1 MASQFNQFDWYWS
14 VQDNN
19 PSGLVYGTKPG
30 TYVPL
35 TDADYVAWL
44 AKDGG
49 NQPTTIDTNAS
60 LRTVLNNFA
69 ISNYFPSAQDLTLT
83 ANVTLINPP
92 PNLVTFTNNTGASLK
107 IIMPVANAPNS
118 IPIGVPIVFRNVGVG
133 AGAFAVA
140 VYASDG
146 TTVLSG
152 VTAAIEPG
160 MTITAVPTSNNSKLG
175 GWNVRN
181 TGNVSAAGVSVVGQ
195 YARWATP
202 FTLDSVPP
210 STVRN
215 DIQAYPVTGGILTGN
230 PIVQK
235 ANAALILQKTA
246 SGQQSFIDGGIFGNT
261 RWRMCLG
268 DAAAEST
275 GNLGSDFSLQRW
287 TDGGV
292 AIDFPLTISR
302 ASGGATFAG
311 NVVVSKA
318 SPTIVIAKAAV
329 GEQNAIAGR
338 TGASTRWV
346 MLLGDEFNESGSNAG
361 SSFRIDAYSDAGA
374 YRSSPLT
381 IGRNTGAVVLSNDL
395 TVNGNLNVL
404 GTTIGKR
411 EVLTANRSYYV
422 RTDGSDSNNGLA
434 NTSGGAFLT
443 IQKAIDVTC
452 GLDTG
457 IYNVGINV
465 ADGTYAV
472 TGTALTL
479 KTITGAGGVSITG
492 NTTTPTNCVIAATS
506 GFCVYAPGVRG
517 TWTVNGFHLK
527 ALTAGFDNVLATQ
540 MSLLNLSNLRFEG
553 LNAHVHATFGAVI
566 VVQGSNYS
574 VAGNFNIH
582 LFCDSH
588 STIQEVGCTYTAI
601 GTPAIGQAWAWCTQ
615 GALIITNA
623 NTYTACVCTG
633 PRYFVSGVSYV
644 NTGTAGNAT
653 YFPGSTAGS
662 VATGGI
668 YD

>member
-1 MASQFNQFDWYWS
+1 M
-14 VQDNN
+14 
-19 PSGLVYGTKPG
+19 
-30 TYVPL
+30 
-35 TDADYVAWL
+35 
-44 AKDGG
+44 
-49 NQPTTIDTNAS
+49 I
-60 LRTVLNNFA
+60 
-69 ISNYFPSAQDLTLT
+69 
-83 ANVTLINPP
+83 
-92 PNLVTFTNNTGASLK
+92 
-107 IIMPVANAPNS
+107 
-118 IPIGVPIVFRNVGVG
+118 
-133 AGAFAVA
+133 
-140 VYASDG
+140 
-146 TTVLSG
+146 
-152 VTAAIEPG
+152 
-160 MTITAVPTSNNSKLG
+160 ITAVPSSNNSKLG
-175 GWNVRN
+175 GWDVRN
-181 TGNVSAAGVSVVGQ
+181 SGNVSVSGIAVANQ
-195 YARWATP
+195 YAKWTSPYTIQGVA
-202 FTLDSVPP
+202 P
-210 STVRN
+210 SQVQQ
-215 DIQAYPVTGGILTGN
+215 DIQAYPITGGVLTGN
-230 PIVQK
+230 VTIQKSNPILTLWKAASGEQAAIEGKRSGGAGSMRWRLLLGDETNEPGSGNIGSDFRLDNYNDGGTFVGSPFSIGRATGNALFGANVQITGQLT
-235 ANAALILQKTA
+235 ANGTILVSKISPQIIVNKTA
-246 SGQQSFIDGGIFGNT
+246 SGQ
-261 RWRMCLG
+261 
-268 DAAAEST
+268 AAQIQGKTAA
-275 GNLGSDFSLQRW
+275 NL
-287 TDGGV
+287 
-292 AIDFPLTISR
+292 
-302 ASGGATFAG
+302 
-311 NVVVSKA
+311 
-318 SPTIVIAKAAV
+318 
-329 GEQNAIAGR
+329 
-338 TGASTRWV
+338 RWV
-346 MLLGDEFNESGSNAG
+346 MNLGDNVAETGSNAG
-361 SSFRIDAYSDAGA
+361 SNFTLDAYDDATNTFL
-374 YRSSPLT
+374 SSPLT
-381 IGRNTGAVVLSNDL
+381 IARATGAVTINGNL
-395 TVNGNLNVL
+395 TVNG
-404 GTTIGKR
+404 TIIGKR

>member
-181 TGNVSAAGVSVVGQ
+181 TGNVSAAGVSVVSQ
-195 YARWATP
+195 YARWATQ

-210 STVRN
+210 STVRS
-215 DIQAYPVTGGILTGN
+215 DIGAYSQTGGVLTGN
-230 PIVQK
+230 ISLQK
-235 ANAALILQKTA
+235 ANPALILMKSA
-246 SGQQSFIDGGIFGNT
+246 SGQQSFIDGNMAGNL
-261 RWRMCLG
+261 RWRMNLG
-268 DAAAEST
+268 DTTAES
-275 GNLGSDFSLQRW
+275 GSNAGSDFSLQRY
-287 TDGGV
+287 TDGAV
-292 AIDFPLTISR
+292 AIDFPLTINR
-302 ASGGATFAG
+302 ANGGATFAG
-311 NVVVSKA
+311 NVVISKA
-318 SPTIVIAKAAV
+318 SPVLVIQKSAV
-329 GEQNAIAGR
+329 GEQSAIYGR
-338 TGASTRWV
+338 TGASLRWA

-361 SSFRIDAYSDAGA
+361 SSFRIDAYSDAGT